1 MNCCCSCSG
10 RFSGVALVEWCFIE
24 AACVSNSKANEFDNA
39 RQVTQEWVAPKRF
52 GVEKKSESTIA
63 GVSLVM
69 QTHLPLADL
78 GASFLC
84 A

>member
-1 MNCCCSCSG
+1 M
-10 RFSGVALVEWCFIE
+10 
-24 AACVSNSKANEFDNA
+24 SNSKANEFDKA

-52 GVEKKSESTIA
+52 GVEKKSDSTVA

-69 QTHLPLADL
+69 QTHPPVADQD
-78 GASFLC
+78 ASFLG